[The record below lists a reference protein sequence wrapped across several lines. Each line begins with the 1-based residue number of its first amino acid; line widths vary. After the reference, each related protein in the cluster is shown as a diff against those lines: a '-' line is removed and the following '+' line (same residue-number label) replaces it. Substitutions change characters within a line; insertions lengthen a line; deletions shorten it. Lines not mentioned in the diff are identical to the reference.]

1 MIKRG
6 LFSGLLAATKIKCLN
21 GKFLLLLL
29 LIYVAVLVAVF
40 VQKEQAE
47 DAANSPEERHYA
59 TLKFSKRKYIISRF
73 ILSSFELLVF

>member
-1 MIKRG
+1 MIKRV
-6 LFSGLLAATKIKCLN
+6 LFSGLSAATKIKCLN

-29 LIYVAVLVAVF
+29 IYVAALVAVF

>member
-1 MIKRG
+1 MTNRVLCSDECLSASIE
-6 LFSGLLAATKIKCLN
+6 IKCLN
-21 GKFLLLLL
+21 GEFLLL
-29 LIYVAVLVAVF
+29 LIYVAALVAVF

>member
-1 MIKRG
+1 MTNRVLCSDECLSASIE
-6 LFSGLLAATKIKCLN
+6 IKCLN
-21 GKFLLLLL
+21 GEFL
-29 LIYVAVLVAVF
+29 LIYVAALVAVF

-47 DAANSPEERHYA
+47 DAANSPEERHA

>member
-1 MIKRG
+1 MTNRALCSDECLSASIE
-6 LFSGLLAATKIKCLN
+6 IKCLN
-21 GKFLLLLL
+21 GEFL
-29 LIYVAVLVAVF
+29 LIYVAALVAVF